1 MIADTVT
8 PTTTGWTRVPRPGRW
23 RRSIAR
29 RTRTM
34 PQVVLTIQKATPLVA
49 TMPLTSIV

>member
-8 PTTTGWTRVPRPGRW
+8 PTTTGWTRVPRLGWW
-23 RRSIAR
+23 RRSIA

-34 PQVVLTIQKATPLVA
+34 PQVVLMIQKATLLVA